1 MATMPL
7 KGTHSNLLDMKNNVA
22 KFEERKD
29 MECDSTPICKP
40 DILDV
45 PKDLSLLATNE
56 RK

>member
-56 RK
+56 R